1 MSKVFLDYDQAA
13 LDASYNLR
21 AAVPEAVDCLAECA
35 RRSAYTRA
43 LKPVRLDVPYGATHG
58 ERSNVYPAA
67 KPGAPILV
75 FIHGG
80 YWQRLDKNDFD
91 YVLDPFLDAGV
102 SAMNVNYALIPGVSM
117 DEIVRQVR
125 ASIAW
130 AWREAKSFN
139 GDPGRLHVAGH
150 SAGAHLATM
159 VALTDWQGFA
169 PGLPADPIKSATAIS
184 GVYDLEPI
192 RLSAQNAGLKL
203 DAATARRNSPA
214 IYAKKS
220 VPPLALA
227 VGANETADFIRQQG
241 DFVARMTKLG
251 APVTA
256 IEIPKRH
263 HFDVTHDLADAAT
276 ALHRAV
282 RGRLGL

>member
-1 MSKVFLDYDQAA
+1 MTKVFLDYDQAA

-43 LKPVRLDVPYGATHG
+43 LKPVRLDVAYGPSHG
-58 ERSNVYPAA
+58 ERANVYPAA
-67 KPGAPILV
+67 KPGAPVLV

-102 SAMNVNYALIPGVSM
+102 AAVNVNYTLIPTVTM

-125 ASIAW
+125 SAIAW
-130 AWREAKSFN
+130 AWREAKHFN
-139 GDPGRLHVAGH
+139 GDPERLHVAGH
-150 SAGAHLATM
+150 SAGAHLTTM
-159 VALTDWQGFA
+159 AALTDWQGFA
-169 PGLPADPIKSATAIS
+169 PGLPADPIKSATAVS

-192 RLSAQNAGLKL
+192 RLSAQNAGVKL

-214 IYAKKS
+214 LYVRKA
-220 VPPLALA
+220 VPPLMLA
-227 VGANETADFIRQQG
+227 VGANETPDFIRQQR
-241 DFVARMTKLG
+241 DFAALMTKLR

-263 HFDVTHDLADAAT
+263 HFDVTHELADA
-276 ALHRAV
+276 RAELYKSV
-282 RGRLGL
+282 RAQIGL